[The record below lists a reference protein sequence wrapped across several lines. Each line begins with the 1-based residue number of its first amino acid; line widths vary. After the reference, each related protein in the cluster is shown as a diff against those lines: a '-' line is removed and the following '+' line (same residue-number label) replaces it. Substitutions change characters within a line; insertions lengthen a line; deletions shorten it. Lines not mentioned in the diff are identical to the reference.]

1 KRFSSGTETPGAM
14 PTQSRGHGTRLRLF
28 AAPELRYTLD
38 MQVTASPSEAEIIE
52 HVVESKSGRLSA
64 DAARAILG
72 MTFDR
77 PTTSRI
83 RQLLKKNYRGTISI
97 DDRLTLERYL
107 RVGQLFDLLH
117 AKARL
122 SLQK

>member
-1 KRFSSGTETPGAM
+1 M
-14 PTQSRGHGTRLRLF
+14 P
-28 AAPELRYTLD
+28 
-38 MQVTASPSEAEIIE
+38 VTSPPSEAEIIE
-52 HVVESKSGRLSA
+52 KVVAPQSGRFSA
-64 DAARAILG
+64 EAARAIL
-72 MTFDR
+72 TLAFDR

-83 RQLLKKNYRGTISI
+83 RRLLKKNNEGKISS

-122 SLQK
+122 SLKDSPSVR